1 MHRVPGI
8 VAVQEYWF
16 TAELYGVQYLT
27 GVIAVTNRAVFS
39 LSCRAA
45 LVQAACTGSQA
56 LLLCKIVGS
65 QQSCMGCNTSQM

>member
-8 VAVQEYWF
+8 AAVQDCWF
-16 TAELYGVQYLT
+16 TAELYGVQYLI
-27 GVIAVTNRAVFS
+27 GVNAVTNKAVFS

-65 QQSCMGCNTSQM
+65 QQSCMGCNTSQV